1 MYDATARRGAAHS
14 AHLKKLLH
22 PTTYTIAF
30 DVASGT
36 DTLHLTL
43 TFTVNGANEAPRIT
57 VGAGDAASA
66 TITDDT
72 HATTLPAAG
81 GTLSFKDADSADGHS
96 VSVAVKSGP
105 AIGSFAAGVIADTT
119 GSDPA
124 NVAGDILWAFAA
136 NKAHAQSLAAGE
148 SETEV
153 FTVTLHDGQGGS
165 TSQDVA
171 VTVAGVNDKPVIAA
185 ADKTETGAVTEQTDT
200 TGSSTL
206 DSAAGGTIHFTDVD
220 LTDTPAA
227 SITGQTATALKADGI
242 SPLTLT
248 SAQADAI
255 KAAFHI
261 AAEAGNTNNGDVDWT
276 YQIADSTNPRLHGD
290 GQRQPWRHRHR
301 HGDRHHHRQQR
312 RAGGGGGRGVDQR
325 GRAAEHGQRQRAD
338 QRHGCRRR

>member
-1 MYDATARRGAAHS
+1 VPLT
-14 AHLKKLLH
+14 
-22 PTTYTIAF
+22 PTTADPQPPPATPAQTPVPTNTLPVTNPQTQTQTQTHVTPTGSVTDISYTETASAQLASFNIFEHVSIANAGSPTFFVSGSAQLLSTTYAGGLPATLSTPAFLSSLLSVSPDGTVGYDTSKFSFLAAGQSLSYTIAF
-30 DVASGT
+30 DIQSGT

-43 TFTVNGANEAPRIT
+43 YFTVTGTNQAPTIA

-66 TITDDT
+66 TITDDV
-72 HATTLPAAG
+72 HATILAAG

-171 VTVAGVNDKPVIAA
+171 VTVAGVNDAPAITSP
-185 ADKTETGAVTEQTDT
+185 DPHLQLTETAT
-200 TGSSTL
+200 TGSSAL
-206 DSAAGGTIHFTDVD
+206 QSKSASLTFTI
-220 LTDTPAA
+220 L
-227 SITGQTATALKADGI
+227 I
-242 SPLTLT
+242 
-248 SAQADAI
+248 
-255 KAAFHI
+255 
-261 AAEAGNTNNGDVDWT
+261 
-276 YQIADSTNPRLHGD
+276 
-290 GQRQPWRHRHR
+290 
-301 HGDRHHHRQQR
+301 
-312 RAGGGGGRGVDQR
+312 
-325 GRAAEHGQRQRAD
+325 
-338 QRHGCRRR
+338 

>member
-124 NVAGDILWAFAA
+124 NVAGDILWAFAD

-171 VTVAGVNDKPVIAA
+171 VTVAGVNDAPVVTS
-185 ADKTETGAVTEQTDT
+185 ADPHIQLTETTT
-200 TGSSTL
+200 TGSSAAQSFSRSLTFTDPDLNDVGYTVSLLGVSASGVIAGLPNAATL
-206 DSAAGGTIHFTDVD
+206 LTFLHPDGVTKAAG
-220 LTDTPAA
+220 
-227 SITGQTATALKADGI
+227 SSQ
-242 SPLTLT
+242 
-248 SAQADAI
+248 
-255 KAAFHI
+255 
-261 AAEAGNTNNGDVDWT
+261 
-276 YQIADSTNPRLHGD
+276 
-290 GQRQPWRHRHR
+290 
-301 HGDRHHHRQQR
+301 
-312 RAGGGGGRGVDQR
+312 GV
-325 GRAAEHGQRQRAD
+325 
-338 QRHGCRRR
+338 